1 MAEVYLSYH
10 RERGEVHLNRPSVFH
25 NRWKTTFSS
34 LHHCVFRRILTSVSW
49 DCERAQNSS
58 ERPLLT
64 FDIWTQSLLAA
75 WKEWQFQG
83 LILHFVYLF
92 LHLQSS
98 CINTLTWSVSY
109 QPSNLSF
116 VSWFNQWHKSL
127 THYDLNWF
135 SPCYCQVW
143 SLLFLGKINQPKH
156 TQLNATFFC
165 QLPCT
170 AVWILMKWSVWVV
183 THCSLVSS
191 LTESRSVS
199 SHFSPASLLYV
210 PNSKQSLLFLP
221 FLVTQSHFIWVNKWN
236 QLGSVSFS
244 SLCECGLVGAGK
256 SCTHFNKTVFLD
268 IWCVV
273 IVFVIY
279 ACVNDKS

>member
-34 LHHCVFRRILTSVSW
+34 LHHRVFRRILTSVSW

-83 LILHFVYLF
+83 LILHFVYLV

-156 TQLNATFFC
+156 TQLNATFFVNYPVRPYGFWWNGVYELWHTALWLAHWLSQGLFRAIFLQRPCCMC
-165 QLPCT
+165 QTLSKAC
-170 AVWILMKWSVWVV
+170 
-183 THCSLVSS
+183 CSY
-191 LTESRSVS
+191 
-199 SHFSPASLLYV
+199 HF
-210 PNSKQSLLFLP
+210 
-221 FLVTQSHFIWVNKWN
+221 W
-236 QLGSVSFS
+236 
-244 SLCECGLVGAGK
+244 
-256 SCTHFNKTVFLD
+256 
-268 IWCVV
+268 
-273 IVFVIY
+273 
-279 ACVNDKS
+279 